1 MSWLRRFRR
10 GSEEPGA
17 TYLIVGLGN
26 PGPEYAGTRHN
37 AGFEVCNRLAHR
49 RRDWRRTRHARTWQ
63 GEVAG
68 VTVTLL
74 KPRTYVNAS
83 GPAVA
88 RALSSAGLSAD
99 RLIVVQDDLDL
110 AFARVRVRDG
120 GSWGGHRGIESILHA
135 VGGAD
140 FLRVKVGIGRPPPDM
155 DPAHYVL
162 ERFSASERE
171 AIDDA
176 FTRAADAVRALLTR
190 PAADVMQEVNQQ
202 HAAVRPRD

>member
-10 GSEEPGA
+10 GSDEPGA

-37 AGFEVCNRLAHR
+37 AGFEVCSRLAQR

-68 VTVTLL
+68 VAVTLL

-110 AFARVRVRDG
+110 AFARVRVRGG
-120 GSWGGHRGIESILHA
+120 GSSGGHRGIESILQA

-176 FTRAADAVRALLTR
+176 FNRAADAVRELLTR
-190 PAADVMQEVNQQ
+190 PAADVMREVNQQ

>member
-10 GSEEPGA
+10 GSNEPGA

-37 AGFEVCNRLAHR
+37 AGFEVCNRLAQR
-49 RRDWRRTRHARTWQ
+49 RRDWRRTRHARTWH

-88 RALSSAGLSAD
+88 RALSAAGLSAD
-99 RLIVVQDDLDL
+99 RLVVVQDDLDL
-110 AFARVRVRDG
+110 AFARVRVRAG
-120 GSWGGHRGIESILHA
+120 GSSGGHRGIESILQA

-140 FLRVKVGIGRPPPDM
+140 FLRVKVGIGRPPPGM
-155 DPAHYVL
+155 DPAQYVL
-162 ERFSASERE
+162 ERFAASERE

-176 FTRAADAVRALLTR
+176 FNRAAGAVRALLTR
-190 PAADVMQEVNQQ
+190 PPAEVMQEVNQQ